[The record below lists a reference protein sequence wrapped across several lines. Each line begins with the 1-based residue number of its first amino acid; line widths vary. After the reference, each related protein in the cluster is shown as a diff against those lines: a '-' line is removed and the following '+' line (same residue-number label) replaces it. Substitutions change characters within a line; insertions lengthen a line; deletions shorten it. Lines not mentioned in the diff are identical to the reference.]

1 MSLSDQLSELAT
13 QGAARLDAIFLDEGF
28 GTLDADTLET
38 VAATVENLAATG
50 RMVGIVTHV
59 RELAERVPLQFRVR
73 KNQITS
79 TVERIADLEAQ
90 PA

>member
-1 MSLSDQLSELAT
+1 VRIVVNADDF
-13 QGAARLDAIFLDEGF
+13 GASA
-28 GTLDADTLET
+28 ET

-79 TVERIADLEAQ
+79 TVERVADLEAQ